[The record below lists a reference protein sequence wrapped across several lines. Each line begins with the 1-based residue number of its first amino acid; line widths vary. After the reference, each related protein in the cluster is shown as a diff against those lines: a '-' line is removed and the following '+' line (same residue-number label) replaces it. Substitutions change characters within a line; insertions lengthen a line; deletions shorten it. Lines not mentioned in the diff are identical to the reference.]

1 MSQAQSN
8 VIVPLIDSG
17 LPREELEMAIAHLYM
32 TRMKERV
39 SSHSDTVQEWHVEY
53 AKAILD
59 RSFYR
64 LEFITNGLNVTGK
77 KVFCE
82 VTGVKLPAANGAS
95 RKMLLEW
102 TGTDPLQDAILEARR
117 VLKIWYDNAARQL
130 SNMDVVVKKVE
141 ECYAA
146 GLVQLIKVN
155 KAYYIAN
162 PAGTSGFNT
171 SEKGFRGGLV
181 RPYIEAFLKL
191 QKLRVEAG
199 EIQEPVWVDPTP
211 APAPAP
217 APAKNADAASPTQSG
232 FGF

>member
-1 MSQAQSN
+1 
-8 VIVPLIDSG
+8 
-17 LPREELEMAIAHLYM
+17 
-32 TRMKERV
+32 
-39 SSHSDTVQEWHVEY
+39 
-53 AKAILD
+53 
-59 RSFYR
+59 
-64 LEFITNGLNVTGK
+64 
-77 KVFCE
+77 
-82 VTGVKLPAANGAS
+82 
-95 RKMLLEW
+95 
-102 TGTDPLQDAILEARR
+102 
-117 VLKIWYDNAARQL
+117 
-130 SNMDVVVKKVE
+130 MDVVVKKVE

-217 APAKNADAASPTQSG
+217 AKNADAASPTQSG